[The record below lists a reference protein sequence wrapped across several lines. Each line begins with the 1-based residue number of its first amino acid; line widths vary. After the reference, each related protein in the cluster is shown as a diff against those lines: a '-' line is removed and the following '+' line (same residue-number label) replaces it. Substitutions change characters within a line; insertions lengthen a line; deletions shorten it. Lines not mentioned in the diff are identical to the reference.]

1 MIYIFTQFSVLG
13 ASDSV
18 SQGLGSFPPSSSE
31 ILPSKGW
38 ENEGSFCHLLR
49 FGLPVLTGLIMRL
62 LNYDGQD
69 AFKISRNTI
78 AGKVVRAPGRGPSRQ
93 RGKI

>member
-1 MIYIFTQFSVLG
+1 M
-13 ASDSV
+13 
-18 SQGLGSFPPSSSE
+18 PSIE
-31 ILPSKGW
+31 V
-38 ENEGSFCHLLR
+38 

-78 AGKVVRAPGRGPSRQ
+78 AGKGGEGTRERAIKAEGKDMKRQ
-93 RGKI
+93 KDAENEEGGDRAHRRSQRRKKRYRE